1 MKAERL
7 IKILLILQHGEMI
20 NTRTLANELGVSER
34 TIHRD
39 MESLSLVGIPVYSE
53 RGVAGGWRLVDD
65 WKHKLSYLK
74 EKEIIS
80 LFLPSS
86 EKIIA
91 DLNLDMSI
99 EELKQKLLLS
109 VPDHV
114 KKSAINLSERI
125 HIDTSSWRNSQEKMK
140 YMDLVQ
146 QAVMDSK
153 KLIIHYEK
161 SDQEEKTYEIDP
173 LGLVAKGNTWYLVA
187 TNDKKEYRNYRV
199 SRILDMQVL
208 EEQFNRPD
216 DFVLADYW
224 KESKKKFVQ
233 SLPEFQVEV
242 EASKHI
248 LNRIMF
254 TGRFVRYVK
263 ISTVQNESKWIPV
276 SLSFPTEEEAINFIL
291 GFGNQ
296 MKVIDPLYLQ
306 DELTR
311 RAKEVLEL
319 YREFPMP

>member
-91 DLNLDMSI
+91 DLNLDMSVD
-99 EELKQKLLLS
+99 ELKQKLLLS

-114 KKSAINLSERI
+114 KESAINLSERI

-153 KLIIHYEK
+153 KVTIHYEK
-161 SDQEEKTYEIDP
+161 GNRVEKTYEIDP

-199 SRILDMQVL
+199 SRILGVQVL
-208 EEQFNRPD
+208 DEQFNRPD

-224 KESKKKFVQ
+224 KESKEKFIQ

-254 TGRFVRYVK
+254 TGRFVRHVK
-263 ISTVQNESKWIPV
+263 NSTVQNESKWIPV
-276 SLSFPTEEEAINFIL
+276 SLSFPTEEEATNFIL

>member
-86 EKIIA
+86 EKVIA
-91 DLNLDMSI
+91 DLNLDLSI
-99 EELKQKLLLS
+99 DELKQKLLLS

-114 KKSAINLSERI
+114 KESALKLSELI
-125 HIDTSSWRNSQEKMK
+125 HIDTSPWRNSQEKMK

-146 QAVMDSK
+146 QAVMGNK

-161 SDQEEKTYEIDP
+161 SNQEEKTYEIAP

-187 TNDKKEYRNYRV
+187 TNEQKEYRNYRV
-199 SRILDMQVL
+199 SRILDVQEL
-208 EEQFNRPD
+208 EERFNRPD

-224 KESKKKFVQ
+224 KDSKKKFIQ
-233 SLPEFQVEV
+233 SLPEFRVEV
-242 EASKHI
+242 ETSQHI

-254 TGRFVRYVK
+254 TGHFVRHVK
-263 ISTVQNESKWIPV
+263 SSSVQHENKWVPV

-306 DELTR
+306 D
-311 RAKEVLEL
+311 
-319 YREFPMP
+319 